1 MVKQYTKDDDM
12 QTLRLWYDNKPFT
25 KEIENS
31 IRAIPTTVFSDDII
45 EDYIQERLKK
55 NNGEY
60 DKPIPKEEQKVD
72 DTKVDDTKVEET
84 KESVQEEKAE
94 IQEVCEAIEAD
105 ACYWD
110 GWNP

>member
-1 MVKQYTKDDDM
+1 MKTEYTKDDDM

-25 KEIENS
+25 KEIENN

-60 DKPIPKEEQKVD
+60 DKPIPKEEPKVD
-72 DTKVDDTKVEET
+72 DTKVDDTNVEEA
-84 KESVQEEKAE
+84 KESVQEELVM
-94 IQEVCEAIEAD
+94 QDVEAVAD
-105 ACYWD
+105 ADY
-110 GWNP
+110 WNP

>member
-1 MVKQYTKDDDM
+1 MTTEYTKDDDM
-12 QTLRLWYDNKPFT
+12 QTLRLWYDTKPFT
-25 KEIENS
+25 EELENS
-31 IRAIPTTVFSDDII
+31 IRDIPKIVFSDDVK
-45 EDYIQERLKK
+45 DCYIKEMLKK
-55 NNGEY
+55 NGGEY
-60 DKPIPKEEQKVD
+60 DKPNGD

>member
-1 MVKQYTKDDDM
+1 MTTEYTKDDDM
-12 QTLRLWYDNKPFT
+12 QTLRLWYDAKTFT
-25 KEIENS
+25 KELETE
-31 IRAIPTTVFSDDII
+31 IRAIPTTAFSDDTI

-55 NNGEY
+55 NGGEY
-60 DKPIPKEEQKVD
+60 DKPKDD
-72 DTKVDDTKVEET
+72 DTKVDDTKLEET

-94 IQEVCEAIEAD
+94 IQDVGEAIEAD

>member
-12 QTLRLWYDNKPFT
+12 QTLRLWYNNKPFT

-45 EDYIQERLKK
+45 EDYIQDRLKK

-60 DKPIPKEEQKVD
+60 DKPLPKEEPKVD
-72 DTKVDDTKVEET
+72 DTNVEEA
-84 KESVQEEKAE
+84 KESVQEEE
-94 IQEVCEAIEAD
+94 VVIQEVEAVAD
-105 ACYWD
+105 ADY
-110 GWNP
+110 WNP